1 MIPENLTAYFESAML
16 ENWDK
21 KSLSDYHNGHM
32 TFGEV
37 ANRILKIHALYR
49 KSGIKPGDKIALIGN
64 NSANWG
70 SVYLATVTYGAVI
83 VPLLQ
88 DFKPQ
93 DVYKLV
99 NHSES
104 KMLFGSEFI
113 LKNLEFD
120 KFDNL
125 DCIYKLD
132 NFGLHH
138 DCRNDAETL
147 PDENDVKPVTK
158 DDFSL
163 EHIPNDQLAAI
174 LYTSGTSGRP
184 KGVMLEHN
192 SLAANIRYAQANM
205 PLTGGDRIVS
215 FLPMAHSYGCAFEF
229 LFPFTLGC
237 TITFLGKLPAPNVVV
252 KAFQEIQPRLI
263 LSVPLVMEKI
273 YKNKIKPVLDKPS
286 IRIMRNIPGLRE
298 LVHKKIRKSMEES
311 FGGNFKEVV
320 IGGAKLNREVEL
332 FLRKIKFRFAIGY
345 GMTECGPLITYDG
358 WRTTKIHSAGK
369 PIDCLELKIDSDDPE
384 KKPGEI
390 LIKGEN
396 VMTGYYK
403 NEELTKEIFTE
414 DGWMRSGDL
423 GLIDKDNYLFIKGRS
438 KSMILG
444 PSGKNVYPEE
454 IESKLNNKSLIG
466 ECLVVGRDDKI
477 VAMIYP
483 DHEKRRMLGIHEKKI
498 PAIFDE
504 YKKEVNE
511 ELPSY
516 MHISKMQ
523 IRENEFEKTP
533 KKSIKRFL
541 YS

>member
-21 KSLSDYHNGHM
+21 KSLCDYKNGHM

-37 ANRILKIHALYR
+37 ANRILKIHALFK
-49 KSGIKPGDKIALIGN
+49 KSDIQPGDKIALIGN

-70 SVYLATVTYGAVI
+70 TVYLATVTYGAVI

-104 KMLFGSEFI
+104 KLLFGSDFI

-120 KFDNL
+120 KFDDLN
-125 DCIYKLD
+125 CIYKLD
-132 NFGLHH
+132 DFSLHH
-138 DCRNDAETL
+138 DCNAEGEKM
-147 PDENDVKPVTK
+147 PDKEEIDPVNK
-158 DDFSL
+158 ESFKL
-163 EHIPNDQLAAI
+163 EHIPNDTLAAI

-192 SLAANIRYAQANM
+192 SLASNIRYAHANM

-237 TITFLGKLPAPNVVV
+237 TITFLGKLPSPNVVV
-252 KAFQEIQPRLI
+252 KAFQEIEPRLI
-263 LSVPLVMEKI
+263 LTVPLVMEKI
-273 YKNKIKPVLDKPS
+273 YKNKIKPVLNKPM
-286 IRIMRNIPGLRE
+286 IKFMLNVPGLKGM
-298 LVHKKIRKSMEES
+298 VHKKVRKSLEES

-332 FLRKIKFRFAIGY
+332 FLRKINFRFSIGY

-369 PIDCLELKIDSDDPE
+369 PIDSLELKIDSDDPQ
-384 KKPGEI
+384 KRPGEI

-396 VMTGYYK
+396 VMLGYY
-403 NEELTKEIFTE
+403 
-414 DGWMRSGDL
+414 
-423 GLIDKDNYLFIKGRS
+423 
-438 KSMILG
+438 
-444 PSGKNVYPEE
+444 
-454 IESKLNNKSLIG
+454 
-466 ECLVVGRDDKI
+466 
-477 VAMIYP
+477 
-483 DHEKRRMLGIHEKKI
+483 
-498 PAIFDE
+498 
-504 YKKEVNE
+504 
-511 ELPSY
+511 
-516 MHISKMQ
+516 
-523 IRENEFEKTP
+523 
-533 KKSIKRFL
+533 
-541 YS
+541 